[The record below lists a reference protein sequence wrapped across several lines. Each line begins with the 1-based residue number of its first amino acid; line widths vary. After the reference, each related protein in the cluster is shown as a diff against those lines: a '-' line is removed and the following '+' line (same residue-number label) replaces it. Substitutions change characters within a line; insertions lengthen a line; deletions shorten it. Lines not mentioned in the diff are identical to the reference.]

1 VSAVTF
7 KVRIDNTGATIDCA
21 RDSTILTAA
30 VLAGVKFP
38 YACATGN
45 CATCIC
51 ELRAGSV
58 ELLPHGDGALSARQK
73 AAGLTLACRAQPR
86 SDLEVHWLGEP
97 LAG

>member
-1 VSAVTF
+1 MAF
-7 KVRIDNTGATIDCA
+7 KVKIDNAGTTIDCA
-21 RDSTILTAA
+21 GDSTILTAA
-30 VLAGVKFP
+30 VRAGVNFP

-51 ELRAGSV
+51 ELRSGSV

-73 AAGLTLACRAQPR
+73 AAGLTLACRALPR
-86 SDLEVHWLGEP
+86 SDVELHWLGEP